1 MEFFTLSTGLPSET
15 SASRTIF
22 PDLIMF
28 DSHKSRIWSV
38 GTLVGIVAKDENR
51 EAFLLLMDWSVGDKS
66 IVSEP
71 V

>member
-1 MEFFTLSTGLPSET
+1 M
-15 SASRTIF
+15 I
-22 PDLIMF
+22 